1 MSNLNYEIVETL
13 CLAGTA
19 VAATMKQEE
28 AIERILEQLAHVVPY
43 DSATVQLL
51 REGHLEIVGGRGW
64 PDPAAVLG
72 MRFPVPGENPNT
84 SVVQECRPI
93 ILNDAPGGYETFQG
107 ASRHIR
113 SWLGVPLVTQDR
125 VIGMM
130 TLDSAQPDYFTSDH
144 ARLAAAFAGQVAV
157 AVENSRLY
165 TQAQQRVVELETLQR
180 TSLKLTSSLDLSDV
194 LDSIAES
201 ALDLVGASDCLI
213 YLYDEASRGFS
224 FGASLGRWAAKG
236 AVISPR
242 DAGLTAAV
250 IREGRPVV
258 VNDAASHPL
267 YAATE
272 AKQWEI
278 QAIAGF
284 PLQRAGRV
292 LGVFHVVFVEQAHT
306 FREEELRV
314 LGLLADQAAIAIEN
328 ARLYEEAQQ
337 EIAERVRAEAS
348 AASSLQRLQESE
360 ERHRT
365 LYEATRDAVML
376 LDENSFFD
384 CNPATLEIFGCETKE
399 QFVGKHPSQFSPE
412 RQPNNQ
418 DSASLAAQR
427 IKSALREGT
436 CFFEWQH
443 KRLDGTEFPA
453 EVLLSAMEI
462 EGRKVLQAVV
472 RDITQ
477 RKQAEAE
484 LRVYQEDLE
493 DLVEERTA
501 DLQESE
507 RALRQAKEA
516 AEAANRAKSVF
527 LANMSHELRTPLN
540 AIIGFTR
547 LVKRRAQDALP
558 PEQIDNLEKVL
569 VSANRLLDMI
579 NAILDVSKIETGKMD
594 VQPSTFDVAALI
606 DTCLQVVGPTA
617 ESKQLRLVK
626 EIEADLPPLFSDRDK
641 VREILLNLLSNAVKF
656 TDTGAITVTARLQ
669 GETLALE
676 VADTG
681 IGIPEGASD
690 QIFEAFRQVDA
701 STTRRHGG
709 TGLGLSLSRQLARL
723 LGGDVTLESVVGE
736 GLTFTLTL
744 PIRYQAL

>member
-1 MSNLNYEIVETL
+1 MSGSSYDIVEIL
-13 CLAGTA
+13 CMAGTA

-28 AIERILEQLAHVVPY
+28 AIERILEQLALVVSY

-64 PDPAAVLG
+64 PDPAAIKGV
-72 MRFPVPGENPNT
+72 RVPMPGDNPNT
-84 SVVQECRPI
+84 TVIQERQPLILDDVPGAYEILGGTSRPI
-93 ILNDAPGGYETFQG
+93 RT
-107 ASRHIR
+107 
-113 SWLGVPLVTQDR
+113 WLGVPLVIQDR

-130 TLDSAQPDYFTSDH
+130 TLDSAQPDHFTSDH
-144 ARLAAAFAGQVAV
+144 ARLAGAFANQVAV

-165 TQAQQRVVELETLQR
+165 AQARQRVVELETLQR

-194 LDSIAES
+194 LNSIAES

-213 YLYDEASRGFS
+213 YLYDEAGQSFS
-224 FGASLGRWAAKG
+224 FGASLGKWATKG

-242 DAGLTAAV
+242 ASGLTATV
-250 IREGRPVV
+250 VREGRPVV
-258 VNDAASHPL
+258 VNDAPNHPL
-267 YAATE
+267 YAETE
-272 AKQWEI
+272 ARKWDI
-278 QAIAGF
+278 RAVAGF

-292 LGVFHVVFVEQAHT
+292 LGVLHVLFVEQAHT
-306 FREEELRV
+306 FDEDELRV

-348 AASSLQRLQESE
+348 AASSWHKLQESE

-376 LDENSFFD
+376 LDEESFFD

-412 RQPNNQ
+412 RQPDNQ
-418 DSASLAAQR
+418 DSVSLAAQR
-427 IKSALREGT
+427 IETALREGT

-484 LRVYQEDLE
+484 LRVYQEGLE
-493 DLVEERTA
+493 NLVEERTA
-501 DLQESE
+501 DLLESQE
-507 RALRQAKEA
+507 ALRQAKEA

-547 LVKRRAQDALP
+547 LVKRRAQDILP
-558 PEQIDNLEKVL
+558 QEQIDNLEKVL

-579 NAILDVSKIETGKMD
+579 NAVLDVSKIETGRMD
-594 VQPSTFDVAALI
+594 IRPSTFDVATLI
-606 DTCLQVVGPTA
+606 DTGLQTVRPTA
-617 ESKQLRLVK
+617 ESKQLRLMK
-626 EIEADLPPLFSDRDK
+626 EIEPDLPPLFSDRDK
-641 VREILLNLLSNAVKF
+641 VGQILTNLLSNAVKF
-656 TDTGAITVTARLQ
+656 TETGTITVTARRQ
-669 GETLALE
+669 DETLVLA

-681 IGIPEGASD
+681 IGIPEEASD

-701 STTRRHGG
+701 STTRRYGG
-709 TGLGLSLSRQLARL
+709 TGLGLSLSRHLARL
-723 LGGDVTLESVVGE
+723 LRGDVTLESEVG
-736 GLTFTLTL
+736 GGSTFTLTL
-744 PIRYQAL
+744 PIHYQAS

>member
-1 MSNLNYEIVETL
+1 MSSSSYEILDTL
-13 CLAGTA
+13 PLAGTA
-19 VAATMKQEE
+19 VAADMKQEE

-43 DSATVQLL
+43 DSASVQLL
-51 REGHLEIVGGRGW
+51 RQDHLELVGGRGW
-64 PDPAAVLG
+64 PDPAAVVG
-72 MRFPVPGENPNT
+72 MRFPIPGDNPNT
-84 SVVQECRPI
+84 TVIQERRPM
-93 ILNDAPGGYETFQG
+93 ILNDVPGVYETFG
-107 ASRHIR
+107 GTGRHIR
-113 SWLGVPLVTQDR
+113 SWLGVPLVIQDR

-144 ARLAAAFAGQVAV
+144 ARLAGAFAGQVAV

-165 TQAQQRVVELETLQR
+165 AQAQQRVVELETLQR

-213 YLYDEASRGFS
+213 YLYDEASQSFS

-242 DAGLTAAV
+242 GTGLTATV
-250 IREGRPVV
+250 VREGRPVV
-258 VNDAASHPL
+258 VDDAANHPL

-272 AKQWEI
+272 ARKWEI

-284 PLQRAGRV
+284 PLQRAERV
-292 LGVFHVVFVEQAHT
+292 LGVLHVVFVEQAHT
-306 FREEELRV
+306 FHEEELRV

-328 ARLYEEAQQ
+328 ARLYQAAQQ

-348 AASSLQRLQESE
+348 AASSLHRLRESE

-376 LDENSFFD
+376 LDEESFFD
-384 CNPATLEIFGCETKE
+384 CNPATLEIFGCETKG

-412 RQPNNQ
+412 RQPDDQ

-427 IKSALREGT
+427 IETALREGS

-453 EVLLSAMEI
+453 EVLLSAMNI

-477 RKQAEAE
+477 RKRAEAE
-484 LRVYQEDLE
+484 LRVYQEHLE

-501 DLQESE
+501 DLVESE
-507 RALRQAKEA
+507 RALRQAKDA
-516 AEAANRAKSVF
+516 AEAANRAKSTF

-547 LVKRRAQDALP
+547 LVKRRAQDTLP
-558 PEQIDNLEKVL
+558 QEQIDNLEKVL

-579 NAILDVSKIETGKMD
+579 NAVLDVAKIETGKMD
-594 VQPSTFDVAALI
+594 VQPDTFDVAVLI
-606 DTCLQVVGPTA
+606 DACLQMVRPAA
-617 ESKQLRLVK
+617 EREQLRLIK
-626 EIEADLPPLFSDRDK
+626 EIEPDLPPLFSDRDK
-641 VREILLNLLSNAVKF
+641 VWQILMNLLSNAVKF
-656 TDTGAITVTARLQ
+656 TEAGTITVNARRQ
-669 GETLALE
+669 GETLALA

-681 IGIPEGASD
+681 IGIPEDASD
-690 QIFEAFRQVDA
+690 QIFEAFRQVDG

-709 TGLGLSLSRQLARL
+709 TGLGLSLSRHLARL
-723 LGGDVTLESVVGE
+723 LGGDVTLESTVGE
-736 GLTFTLTL
+736 GSTFTLTL
-744 PIRYQAL
+744 PIRYQAP

>member
-1 MSNLNYEIVETL
+1 
-13 CLAGTA
+13 
-19 VAATMKQEE
+19 
-28 AIERILEQLAHVVPY
+28 
-43 DSATVQLL
+43 
-51 REGHLEIVGGRGW
+51 
-64 PDPAAVLG
+64 
-72 MRFPVPGENPNT
+72 
-84 SVVQECRPI
+84 
-93 ILNDAPGGYETFQG
+93 
-107 ASRHIR
+107 
-113 SWLGVPLVTQDR
+113 
-125 VIGMM
+125 
-130 TLDSAQPDYFTSDH
+130 
-144 ARLAAAFAGQVAV
+144 
-157 AVENSRLY
+157 
-165 TQAQQRVVELETLQR
+165 LETLQR

-213 YLYDEASRGFS
+213 YLYDEASQSFS

-242 DAGLTAAV
+242 DTGLTATV
-250 IREGRPVV
+250 VREGRPVV
-258 VNDAASHPL
+258 VDDAANHPL

-272 AKQWEI
+272 ARKWEI

-284 PLQRAGRV
+284 PLQRAGGV
-292 LGVFHVVFVEQAHT
+292 LGVLHIVFVEQAHT

-348 AASSLQRLQESE
+348 AASSLHRLRESE

-376 LDENSFFD
+376 LDEESFFD

-412 RQPNNQ
+412 RQPDNQ

-427 IKSALREGT
+427 IKTALREGS
-436 CFFEWQH
+436 CFFEWRH

-453 EVLLSAMEI
+453 EVLLSAMNI

-477 RKQAEAE
+477 RKQAEAV
-484 LRVYQEDLE
+484 LRVHQEQLE

-501 DLQESE
+501 ELRESE
-507 RALRQAKEA
+507 GALRQAKEA

-547 LVKRRAQDALP
+547 LVKRRAQDVLP
-558 PEQIDNLEKVL
+558 QEQIDNLEKVL
-569 VSANRLLDMI
+569 VSANRLLDLI
-579 NAILDVSKIETGKMD
+579 NDVLAVSKIEAGKMD
-594 VQPSTFDVAALI
+594 VQPAAFDVAALI
-606 DTCLQVVGPTA
+606 DACLQMVQPTA
-617 ESKQLRLVK
+617 ESEQLRLMK
-626 EIEADLPPLFSDRDK
+626 EIEPDLPPLFSDRDK
-641 VREILLNLLSNAVKF
+641 VRQILMNLLSNAVKF
-656 TDTGAITVTARLQ
+656 TEAGTITVDARRQ
-669 GETLALE
+669 GETLALA

-681 IGIPEGASD
+681 IGIPEEASD
-690 QIFEAFRQVDA
+690 QIFEAFRQVDG

-709 TGLGLSLSRQLARL
+709 TGLGLSLSRHLARL
-723 LGGDVTLESVVGE
+723 LGGDVTVESTVGE
-736 GLTFTLTL
+736 GSTFTLTL
-744 PIRYQAL
+744 PIRYQAP